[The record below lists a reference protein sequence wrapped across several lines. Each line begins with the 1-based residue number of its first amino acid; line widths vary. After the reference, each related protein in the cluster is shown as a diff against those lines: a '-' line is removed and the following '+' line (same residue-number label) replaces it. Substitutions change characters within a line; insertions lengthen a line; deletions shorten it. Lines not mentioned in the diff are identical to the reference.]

1 MSRLRLDWRL
11 LDRLLVV
18 VLLVAGV
25 VNVLTSTDRQGSVA
39 LNILLICVMALSL
52 LWRRE
57 KPFVPVVCI
66 GIGMPLSA
74 AVLTAPPYIFV
85 SIAMMATASYSA
97 GAHLE
102 RRRSLRGLALVV
114 LSLATVV
121 LIFDPS
127 DWFFPIAIFGVAPW
141 LAGRTMRN
149 QTLLAREL
157 AEKAELAEHA
167 REEEERRAITGERS
181 RIAREL
187 HDVLAHNLS
196 VMVVQ
201 AGGARRIVDR
211 RPDQAVEVADLIERT
226 GREAMAELRHLFG
239 PVHHGEGEDLHG
251 PAGIDRVEELAAR
264 ARAAGLPVHVHVEG
278 ERVKLPA
285 GVDLT
290 AYRVVQEALTNTL
303 KHGGRAQ
310 AGVTVSCEPNE
321 VVPSRGR
328 GQRPAGL
335 DELTPREVEVFKL
348 LARGMSNAEIAAD
361 RIVSETTVKTHVA
374 RILMK
379 LQVRDRVQAV
389 VLAYESGVVAPGD
402 SP

>member
-1 MSRLRLDWRL
+1 VSRLRRDWRL
-11 LDRLLVV
+11 VDRLFVAVLVG
-18 VLLVAGV
+18 AGW
-25 VNVLTSTDRQGSVA
+25 VNVLTASDRQGSVV
-39 LNILLICVMALSL
+39 LNLLVISVMGVSL
-52 LWRRE
+52 LWRRD
-57 KPFVPVVCI
+57 KPLVPVVCC

-102 RRRSLRGLALVV
+102 RRRSVRGLALVV
-114 LSLATVV
+114 LSLTTVV

-127 DWFFPIAIFGVAPW
+127 DWFFPIAIFGVVPW
-141 LAGRTMRN
+141 LAGRTIRN

-167 REEEERRAITGERS
+167 REEEERRAIVSERS

-201 AGGARRIVDR
+201 AGGARRIVEK
-211 RPDQAVEVADLIERT
+211 RPEQAAQVADLIERT
-226 GREAMAELRHLFG
+226 GREALAELRQMFG
-239 PVHHGEGEDLHG
+239 PVRHGDGEDLHG
-251 PAGIDRVEELAAR
+251 PVGIERVEELAAR
-264 ARAAGLPVHVHVEG
+264 ARAAGLSVHVHVEG
-278 ERVKLPA
+278 ERVRLPT

-310 AGVTVSCEPNE
+310 ASVTVSYEPNE
-321 VVPSRGR
+321 IVLSIEDDGVGTGGSREELGELGGGHGLVGMRERVELYGGMLQAGSRPSGGFAVRVRLPTRPLVP
-328 GQRPAGL
+328 A
-335 DELTPREVEVFKL
+335 
-348 LARGMSNAEIAAD
+348 
-361 RIVSETTVKTHVA
+361 
-374 RILMK
+374 
-379 LQVRDRVQAV
+379 
-389 VLAYESGVVAPGD
+389 
-402 SP
+402 

>member
-1 MSRLRLDWRL
+1 VNRLLRDWRL
-11 LDRLLVV
+11 LDRLLVA
-18 VLLVAGV
+18 VLVVAGW
-25 VNVLTSTDRQGSVA
+25 VNVLTASDRQGSVV
-39 LNILLICVMALSL
+39 LNVLVITVMGLSL
-52 LWRRE
+52 LWRRDR
-57 KPFVPVVCI
+57 PFVPVVVCS
-66 GIGMPLSA
+66 IGMPLSA

-85 SIAMMATASYSA
+85 SIAMISTASYSA

-102 RRRSLRGLALVV
+102 RRLALRGLALVV

-127 DWFFPIAIFGVAPW
+127 DWFFPIAIFGIAPW

-167 REEEERRAITGERS
+167 REQEERRAIVSERS

-201 AGGARRIVDR
+201 AGGARRIVDK
-211 RPDQAVEVADLIERT
+211 RPDQATQVADLIERT
-226 GREAMAELRHLFG
+226 GREALAELRHLFG
-239 PVHHGEGEDLHG
+239 PVRHGDGEDLQG
-251 PAGIDRVEELAAR
+251 PVGIDRVEELAAR
-264 ARAAGLPVHVHVEG
+264 ARAAGLSVHVHVEG
-278 ERVKLPA
+278 DRVRLPT

-310 AGVTVSCEPNE
+310 ASVTVSYEPNE
-321 VVPSRGR
+321 IVLSIEDDGVRTDGSR
-328 GQRPAGL
+328 
-335 DELTPREVEVFKL
+335 DELGDLGGGHGLVGMREREELYGGL
-348 LARGMSNAEIAAD
+348 LQAGSRPDGGFA
-361 RIVSETTVKTHVA
+361 
-374 RILMK
+374 
-379 LQVRDRVQAV
+379 VRVRLPTRPLVPA
-389 VLAYESGVVAPGD
+389 
-402 SP
+402 